1 MELAWSL
8 NLFMS
13 RFPIPTNKSSSV
25 FHISFYYVWLPSG
38 RLLLSTY
45 LEKSFTYIF
54 DFLYG
59 SIEALLKFLS
69 SSHLGLKTKLTEGQ
83 YKTIFSPLDLK
94 HMPIPLNCWKNLML
108 MSVAKGFI
116 QRLVFGHR
124 NILLLY
130 ISKKLLCC
138 IISRYCIYY

>member
-1 MELAWSL
+1 MDVELAWSL
-8 NLFMS
+8 NLFMT

-25 FHISFYYVWLPSG
+25 FYISFYYVWLPSG
-38 RLLLSTY
+38 CLLLSTY
-45 LEKSFTYIF
+45 LENTYLW
-54 DFLYG
+54 FLYG

-69 SSHLGLKTKLTEGQ
+69 SSHLGLNTKLTEGQ
-83 YKTIFSPLDLK
+83 YKLIFSPLDLK
-94 HMPIPLNCWKNLML
+94 HIPIPLNCWKNLML

-130 ISKKLLCC
+130 ISKNLLCC